1 MLNNNQTLKSF
12 NKAEDGTIALI
23 FALTAS
29 VCILTTGLAVDLG
42 RGMHASTKIVAAADA
57 AALAAAKAM
66 RDSGA
71 TPAQASVIAQQF
83 FDQNM
88 KNGSSTFAKVNNVNI
103 QIDPKTNAVTV
114 DVDAEV
120 PTVLGQLA
128 GVQKF
133 SASHASAAVYD
144 TKDIEIGLQLDV
156 TGSMRG
162 RKLSD
167 LKDAVAGQNGLL
179 EIMLPTAGT
188 TNKVRI
194 GYAPFAGGVN
204 AGTYAKAVSNNR
216 AAADGCVYERHN
228 LNDQTTEL
236 LPVGPVLSLRA
247 KSELPPPPPRGS
259 IQACPPDAKVQAL
272 TNDRNLLKTTI
283 NSWNVSTATAG
294 HLGTAWA
301 WYLISPEW
309 SAIWPNSA
317 KPAAYGEKNTHKIAI
332 LMTDGI
338 YNTVSG
344 FDNGDYG
351 STASQ
356 STRIAL
362 DTCAAMKAKGIT
374 VYTVGFEA
382 PTDAKATLRNCASDP
397 SKFYDATDGDKLRA
411 SFRAIANEINNLR
424 LSK

>member
-1 MLNNNQTLKSF
+1 MLTKNQTLKSF
-12 NKAEDGTIALI
+12 TKSEDGTVAVI
-23 FALTAS
+23 FALTVS
-29 VCILTTGLAVDLG
+29 ICVLTTGLAVDFG
-42 RGMHASTKIVAAADA
+42 RGMHANTKIVAAADA

-71 TPAQASVIAQQF
+71 SASDATVIAKKYFAENVQS
-83 FDQNM
+83 
-88 KNGSSTFAKVNNVNI
+88 GSSNFANIKGVNV
-103 QIDPKTNAVTV
+103 QIDPRTKAVTV

-133 SASHASAAVYD
+133 SVAHVSAAIYD

-162 RKLSD
+162 RKLAD
-167 LKDAVAGQNGLL
+167 LKDAVAGRNGLL
-179 EIMLPTAGT
+179 EIMLPASGS

-194 GYAPFAGGVN
+194 GYAPFAAGVN
-204 AGTYAKAVSNNR
+204 AGSYAKAVSNNR
-216 AAADGCVYERHN
+216 AGADGCVYERHN
-228 LNDQTTEL
+228 LVDQATEVT
-236 LPVGPVLSLRA
+236 PVGPVLSLRA
-247 KSELPPPPPRGS
+247 KSELPRS
-259 IQACPPDAKVQAL
+259 MDCSADAKVQPL
-272 TNDRNLLKTTI
+272 TNDSNLLKTTI

-309 SAIWPNSA
+309 STIWPGSA
-317 KPAAYGEKNTHKIAI
+317 TPAAYGEKNVHKVAI

-338 YNTVSG
+338 YNTVGGLSDG
-344 FDNGDYG
+344 DNGA
-351 STASQ
+351 TAVQ
-356 STRIAL
+356 SARFAG
-362 DTCAAMKAKGIT
+362 DTCSAMKAKGIT

-382 PTDAKATLRNCASDP
+382 PTNAKNTLRNCASDP

-411 SFRAIANEINNLR
+411 SFRAIASEINNLR
-424 LSK
+424 LAK